1 MLRLAFR
8 QWARATAAGLSS
20 LSPGGKIMRG
30 QKLQQQQS
38 SPAAGHGRRAA
49 TSPGGG
55 DRHHLQ
61 LLRPLQ
67 QGSSSSSLFSNMGA
81 AGSPAKPAGGYY
93 SSPGSGSHTAASPSL
108 RSALRPLR
116 LHPVT
121 AAGASSVAVGRVGG
135 NVQQLADHA
144 SSRTTQQALAQQLLR
159 QLASLGA
166 SAEGGQG
173 QHAVSATEGRPEAP
187 LTMNLL
193 MMESSSAPFSS
204 PQHAGVAAMAYALPP
219 ATAGGSPASS
229 VAPAGSYSLMV
240 GNGATAAAAFNIQPQ
255 SPKVAIAVVAAAV
268 HPASMSRLHLAGM
281 SPPGG
286 AHFGSSPYY

>member
-8 QWARATAAGLSS
+8 QWARATAAAASS
-20 LSPGGKIMRG
+20 QLPPAEKVMRG
-30 QKLQQQQS
+30 QRVQQS
-38 SPAAGHGRRAA
+38 SPAGHGRRAA
-49 TSPGGG
+49 TSPGGT
-55 DRHHLQ
+55 DRLQ
-61 LLRPLQ
+61 QQLPRPLK
-67 QGSSSSSLFSNMGA
+67 QGSSISSLFSNVGA
-81 AGSPAKPAGGYY
+81 AGSPARPAGGYS

-121 AAGASSVAVGRVGG
+121 AAGAGSVAAGG
-135 NVQQLADHA
+135 NGGNAQQPVDA
-144 SSRTTQQALAQQLLR
+144 SSRTTQRALAQQLLR

-166 SAEGGQG
+166 TAEGGQG
-173 QHAVSATEGRPEAP
+173 QHAVSATEGRPDAP
-187 LTMNLL
+187 LTMNVL

-229 VAPAGSYSLMV
+229 APAGSYSLMV
-240 GNGATAAAAFNIQPQ
+240 GGATAVAAFNILPQ

-268 HPASMSRLHLAGM
+268 HPASMSRLRLAGL